1 MFTGKIILR
10 ICSNKNYNFKGDRI
24 MDYNNIPSLDSYV
37 AKYMDENGCSLE
49 QACEEL
55 EIDKNKVFN
64 QSRVGDF

>member
-1 MFTGKIILR
+1 
-10 ICSNKNYNFKGDRI
+10 

-55 EIDKNKVFN
+55 EIDKDKVFN
-64 QSRVGDF
+64 QSNSKEFE

>member
-1 MFTGKIILR
+1 
-10 ICSNKNYNFKGDRI
+10 

-64 QSRVGDF
+64 QSRLGDF